1 MQQNGQIKTQQS
13 THKKAKQH
21 GENVN
26 SRITLKIFVN
36 IQEGQ
41 KTSRMTLKSFIKIQE
56 AKQHRVNV
64 SSRMIPKSLI

>member
-26 SRITLKIFVN
+26 SRIMLKIFIN

-41 KTSRMTLKSFIKIQE
+41 KTSRMTLKKLYQDTRGQT
-56 AKQHRVNV
+56 AQGKC
-64 SSRMIPKSLI
+64 